1 MSTNKALFNKEKM
14 IFYTANAFIQDLI
27 HDMLKLT
34 DRPKGAFNASARVV
48 QNWLSTKI
56 VAVGAKSPTS
66 VQKGN
71 FFSGGKPKIGMS
83 GGGPEL
89 LKEAAEAYEDGTLK
103 KFLGNL
109 EGVYSSD
116 ELFFELMETLITYN
130 LLIQLNGQVTVKEN
144 PVFFTTTATLTAAE
158 NKCYSFETLII
169 DFEKVRELSTPHL
182 MDDDE
187 EMGGVVKEEDDD
199 EEDDDEMCNVQ
210 EDGQAEE
217 WPIVQY
223 EGGIFFHG
231 KIYENVQV
239 QYFNKNKLFYEE
251 YDTMLDSRIQ
261 SCWPP
266 IKIEGLKRLSKSNK
280 LERWEAVNT
289 NIRLFIQ
296 LDELGVIII
305 YPYKAMASKA
315 PNLPDIQLVWYG
327 TDGEEISTHFYNAN
341 SANYLFQFSPTGH
354 QYATTMMSCNAQQ
367 QLSDWLIFNYAPEN
381 IRKQLF
387 GYNFYVNDQGKKL
400 KVIDI
405 TEGPAGNVLSIEA
418 MEIDDGEDDDMDM
431 DDDDD
436 DDDDDAKKI
445 ETFLI
450 GKFEEGK
457 ISLTNSLGEKISRTR
472 KEEEEKKKEEDI
484 EKIVN
489 ECKQNAE
496 DEEVVTNSGEQGG
509 GGGGEKI
516 PQLASV
522 SITWMVL
529 IGVQV
534 FNTPLSQYIRNFK
547 ESVINDTTSS
557 LKWENTL
564 AKLQYEHLW
573 PYMSIRELTTGAE
586 AQSFGWQKR
595 IKPTGPINLKA
606 ANNSAFDSDFMKAFK
621 KFMRDPARRN
631 EGLKGIFGSCD
642 DAKNKPVCTYIA
654 DINKRRMGIT
664 ESKSGGIETTKDTI
678 WEVMKRNNDCFP
690 SEDYQDT
697 KQKWVDRGNYFTSG
711 ERKTDKYLINN
722 AIGISSRGRSLPY
735 LDNMDNNWFCPITSS
750 IDPQATCKMTD
761 NKPLEWNSYKSAM
774 EWGKMD
780 VTVGISGE
788 SPDLERIGCSL
799 KYRIKLEPNFTR
811 IDSSTGVVYNRNQT
825 VSEPQVSHKKE
836 LKIGQEI
843 LLGEVG
849 GIDNSEFTIKLGDD
863 VSKETDAKNSLLKLI
878 STTTLLLDKDIKGYM
893 GLMKKIK
900 IPLIKPKYYYVAAN
914 PQQANSVGAEEVT
927 LSQAYT
933 SPFGGIHAMRRDFPL
948 LKGGEVKKITKS
960 ASKGINPSLFF
971 IDNHLQKNDRVI
983 KIEINDIPVDREKLY
998 GMRAALQDQVTKARS
1013 INFGSKCK
1021 KKYLIFVCVF
1031 NIENGKIGLVPHDS
1045 ISNSLQKFPENDIWT
1060 LEKGEEA
1067 YRIRREIAAA
1077 ASTKLTGDQI
1087 QEFGGVMS
1095 NGGYVGDIYKAG
1107 QNLPIYMKNM
1117 RRTPANIVGT
1127 TPSILPPDQG
1137 RVMLGNDQPSSIRAM
1152 VMALYAKGDINK
1164 KSIVGYMPVDGYF
1177 VVASPNGGD
1186 WTSAEGGAKRKKR
1199 KKKKTKK
1206 RKTKKRKRKKI
1217 KTRRRNKKRGTKK
1230 NNKKR
1235 RVTRHKK

>member
-27 HDMLKLT
+27 HDMLKLA

-56 VAVGAKSPTS
+56 VADGTRSPPPN
-66 VQKGN
+66 VRKGLAGN
-71 FFSGGKPKIGMS
+71 KIRMS

-89 LKEAAEAYEDGTLK
+89 LEEAATAYANNTLK
-103 KFLGNL
+103 DFLGNL
-109 EGVYSSD
+109 EGAYSND

-130 LLIQLNGQVTVKEN
+130 LLIELNGQVTVKEN

-158 NKCYSFETLII
+158 HKCYSFETLII
-169 DFEKVRELSTPHL
+169 DFEKVRELN
-182 MDDDE
+182 DE
-187 EMGGVVKEEDDD
+187 WTSHYNEGTQTTLYHNERTGVSQYAK
-199 EEDDDEMCNVQ
+199 
-210 EDGQAEE
+210 
-217 WPIVQY
+217 PIVQY

-239 QYFNKNKLFYEE
+239 QYFNKNSLFYEE
-251 YDTMLDSRIQ
+251 YDTILDSRIQ

-266 IKIEGLKRLSKSNK
+266 IKIEGGKPLSRFNK

-296 LDELGVIII
+296 LEELGVIII
-305 YPYKAMASKA
+305 YPYGAMRSKA
-315 PNLPDIQLVWYG
+315 DELPHIQLVWYG
-327 TDGEEISTHFYNAN
+327 TDGELFQMHNYNAY
-341 SANYLFQFSPTGH
+341 SANHLFQFSPTGH

-381 IRKQLF
+381 IREQLF

-418 MEIDDGEDDDMDM
+418 MDE
-431 DDDDD
+431 
-436 DDDDDAKKI
+436 DAKKI

-450 GKFEEGK
+450 GEFEEGE
-457 ISLTNSLGEKISRTR
+457 ISLTNSLGEKINRTR
-472 KEEEEKKKEEDI
+472 KEEEEEEDDDDAMEI
-484 EKIVN
+484 EDGGRFEGRSPVANSYFDCVTGELK
-489 ECKQNAE
+489 AE
-496 DEEVVTNSGEQGG
+496 DEDDVTNSGEQGG
-509 GGGGEKI
+509 GGETI

-547 ESVINDTTSS
+547 VSVINDTTSS

-621 KFMRDPARRN
+621 KFMRDPDRRD

-690 SEDYQDT
+690 SEDNQEW
-697 KQKWVDRGNYFTSG
+697 KPEWVARGNYFTSG

-722 AIGISSRGRSLPY
+722 AIGISARGRLLSY
-735 LDNMDNNWFCPITSS
+735 LDNMNNNWFCPITSS

-761 NKPLEWNSYKSAM
+761 DEPLEWNSYKSAM

-788 SPDLERIGCSL
+788 STDLEDNSCSL
-799 KYRIKLEPNFTR
+799 KYRITLEPNFTR
-811 IDSSTGVVYNRNQT
+811 IDSSTGVVYNGNQT

-843 LLGEVG
+843 LLGTIPGES
-849 GIDNSEFTIKLGDD
+849 DNSEFTIKLGDD

-900 IPLIKPKYYYVAAN
+900 IPLIEPKYYYVAAN
-914 PQQANSVGAEEVT
+914 PALNPAVGAEEVT
-927 LSQAYT
+927 LSEAYT

-948 LKGGEVKKITKS
+948 LKGGEVKKITK
-960 ASKGINPSLFF
+960 KEQIDPSLFF

-983 KIEINDIPVDREKLY
+983 KIEIDDITVDSDKLHA
-998 GMRAALQDQVTKARS
+998 MKVALKHQVELARS
-1013 INFGSKCK
+1013 INFGSKSK
-1021 KKYLIFVCVF
+1021 EEYLDFVCVF

-1045 ISNSLQKFPENDIWT
+1045 ISNSSQKFPKNDIWT
-1060 LEKGEEA
+1060 KDKGEKA

-1095 NGGYVGDIYKAG
+1095 NGGYVGNIYKAG
-1107 QNLPIYMKNM
+1107 ENLPIYRKNM
-1117 RRTPANIVGT
+1117 RKEEKNIVGT
-1127 TPSILPPDQG
+1127 TP
-1137 RVMLGNDQPSSIRAM
+1137 
-1152 VMALYAKGDINK
+1152 
-1164 KSIVGYMPVDGYF
+1164 
-1177 VVASPNGGD
+1177 
-1186 WTSAEGGAKRKKR
+1186 
-1199 KKKKTKK
+1199 
-1206 RKTKKRKRKKI
+1206 
-1217 KTRRRNKKRGTKK
+1217 
-1230 NNKKR
+1230 
-1235 RVTRHKK
+1235 

>member
-1 MSTNKALFNKEKM
+1 MSTNTALFNKEKM

-27 HDMLKLT
+27 HDMLKLA

-56 VAVGAKSPTS
+56 VADGAKSPTS
-66 VQKGN
+66 RQKK
-71 FFSGGKPKIGMS
+71 FFRGGKPKIGMS

-89 LKEAAEAYEDGTLK
+89 VKEAVAAYNNNTGI
-103 KFLGNL
+103 FSGNL
-109 EGVYSSD
+109 EDGNSD

-130 LLIQLNGQVTVKEN
+130 LLIQLNGQDTVKPN
-144 PVFFTTTATLTAAE
+144 PVFFTTEATLTAAE
-158 NKCYSFETLII
+158 HKCYSFETLII
-169 DFEKVRELSTPHL
+169 DFEKVRELN
-182 MDDDE
+182 
-187 EMGGVVKEEDDD
+187 D
-199 EEDDDEMCNVQ
+199 EEDDDEMDDDE

-251 YDTMLDSRIQ
+251 YDTILDSRIQ

-266 IKIEGLKRLSKSNK
+266 IKIEGGKPLSKFNK

-296 LDELGVIII
+296 LEELGVIII
-305 YPYKAMASKA
+305 YPYGAMRSKA
-315 PNLPDIQLVWYG
+315 DELPHIQLVWYG
-327 TDGEEISTHFYNAN
+327 TDGELFQMHNYNAY

-381 IRKQLF
+381 IREQLF
-387 GYNFYVNDQGKKL
+387 GYNFYVNNKTTKKKL

-418 MEIDDGEDDDMDM
+418 MDE
-431 DDDDD
+431 
-436 DDDDDAKKI
+436 DAKKI
-445 ETFLI
+445 ETFPI
-450 GKFEEGK
+450 GKFEEGE
-457 ISLTNSLGEKISRTR
+457 ISLTNSLGEKINRTI
-472 KEEEEKKKEEDI
+472 KEEEENAMEI
-484 EKIVN
+484 EGGGRFEGRSPVANSYFDYTTGELK
-489 ECKQNAE
+489 AE
-496 DEEVVTNSGEQGG
+496 DEDVVTKSWEQGG
-509 GGGGEKI
+509 GGETI

-547 ESVINDTTSS
+547 VSVINKTTY

-621 KFMRDPARRN
+621 KFMRDPDRRD

-642 DAKNKPVCTYIA
+642 DAKNNPVCTYIA
-654 DINKRRMGIT
+654 DIGKRRMGIT
-664 ESKSGGIETTKDTI
+664 ESKKSGGTETTKDTI
-678 WEVMKRNNDCFP
+678 WEVMKRVNDCFP
-690 SEDYQDT
+690 DANEPGT
-697 KQKWVDRGNYFTSG
+697 KQEWVDRGNYFTSD

-735 LDNMDNNWFCPITSS
+735 LDNMNNNWFCPITSS

-761 NKPLEWNSYKSAM
+761 DKPLEWNSYKSAM

-788 SPDLERIGCSL
+788 PTDLKDNGCSL
-799 KYRIKLEPNFTR
+799 KYRITLEPNFTG
-811 IDSSTGVVYNRNQT
+811 IDPVTGNVFNAQGDG
-825 VSEPQVSHKKE
+825 VSQPQVSHKKE

-843 LLGEVG
+843 LLGAEKRLQF
-849 GIDNSEFTIKLGDD
+849 GISDDNSEFTIKLGDD

-878 STTTLLLDKDIKGYM
+878 STTTLLLGEDIKGYM

-900 IPLIKPKYYYVAAN
+900 IPLIEPKYYYVAAN
-914 PQQANSVGAEEVT
+914 PAQDPAVGAEEVT
-927 LSQAYT
+927 LSEAYT

-983 KIEINDIPVDREKLY
+983 KIEIDDINVNRVKLHA
-998 GMRAALQDQVTKARS
+998 MKVALKQQVELARL
-1013 INFGSKCK
+1013 INFGSKSK
-1021 KKYLIFVCVF
+1021 EEKLDFVCVF

-1045 ISNSLQKFPENDIWT
+1045 ISNSSQKFPKDDIWT
-1060 LEKGEEA
+1060 KDEGEKA
-1067 YRIRREIAAA
+1067 YRIRRTIAAA

-1095 NGGYVGDIYKAG
+1095 NGGYVGEIYKAG
-1107 QNLPIYMKNM
+1107 ENLPIYMKNKQ
-1117 RRTPANIVGT
+1117 RKPANIVGT

-1177 VVASPNGGD
+1177 VVASPNGGN
-1186 WTSAEGGAKRKKR
+1186 WTSAGGGTKRKKR

-1230 NNKKR
+1230 KNKKR

>member
-1 MSTNKALFNKEKM
+1 MSTNAALFNKEKM

-27 HDMLKLT
+27 HDMLKLA

-56 VAVGAKSPTS
+56 VADGARSPTS
-66 VQKGN
+66 GQKK
-71 FFSGGKPKIGMS
+71 FFRGGKPKIGMS

-89 LKEAAEAYEDGTLK
+89 LKEAVEAYNNNTGIFSCFSEDGN
-103 KFLGNL
+103 G
-109 EGVYSSD
+109 D

-130 LLIQLNGQVTVKEN
+130 LLIQLNGQVDGVEPN
-144 PVFFTTTATLTAAE
+144 PVFFTTEATLTAAE
-158 NKCYSFETLII
+158 HKCYSFETLII
-169 DFEKVRELSTPHL
+169 DFEKVRHL
-182 MDDDE
+182 M
-187 EMGGVVKEEDDD
+187 
-199 EEDDDEMCNVQ
+199 
-210 EDGQAEE
+210 DGQAEE

-223 EGGIFFHG
+223 DGGIFFHG

-239 QYFNKNKLFYEE
+239 QYFNKNSLFYEE
-251 YDTMLDSRIQ
+251 YDTILDSRIQ

-266 IKIEGLKRLSKSNK
+266 IKIEGGKPLYESSRQD
-280 LERWEAVNT
+280 RWEAVNT

-296 LDELGVIII
+296 LEELGVIII
-305 YPYKAMASKA
+305 YPYKAMRSKA
-315 PNLPDIQLVWYG
+315 YGLPDIQLVWYG
-327 TDGEEISTHFYNAN
+327 TDGELFQMHNYKAY
-341 SANYLFQFSPTGH
+341 SANHLFKFSPTGH

-381 IRKQLF
+381 IREQLF
-387 GYNFYVNDQGKKL
+387 GYNFYVNKTTEKKL

-405 TEGPAGNVLSIEA
+405 NEGPGGNVVSIEA
-418 MEIDDGEDDDMDM
+418 MDEGGKI
-431 DDDDD
+431 
-436 DDDDDAKKI
+436 I
-445 ETFLI
+445 ETFPI
-450 GKFEEGK
+450 GKFEEGE
-457 ISLTNSLGEKISRTR
+457 ISLTNSLGEKINRTI
-472 KEEEEKKKEEDI
+472 KEEEENAMEI
-484 EKIVN
+484 EGGGRFEGRSPVANSYFDYTTGELK
-489 ECKQNAE
+489 AE
-496 DEEVVTNSGEQGG
+496 DEDVVTNSGEQGG
-509 GGGGEKI
+509 GGETI

-547 ESVINDTTSS
+547 VSVINDTTSS

-621 KFMRDPARRN
+621 KFMRDPDRRD

-642 DAKNKPVCTYIA
+642 DAKNNPVCTYIA
-654 DINKRRMGIT
+654 DIGKRRMGIT
-664 ESKSGGIETTKDTI
+664 ESKKSGGIETTKDTI
-678 WEVMKRNNDCFP
+678 WEVMKRVNDCFP
-690 SEDYQDT
+690 DANEPGT
-697 KQKWVDRGNYFTSG
+697 KQEWVDRGNYFTSD

-735 LDNMDNNWFCPITSS
+735 LDNMNNNWFCPITSS

-761 NKPLEWNSYKSAM
+761 DKPLEWNSYKSAM

-788 SPDLERIGCSL
+788 ETDLKDNGCSL
-799 KYRIKLEPNFTR
+799 KYRITLDPNFTR
-811 IDSSTGVVYNRNQT
+811 IDPATGYVYNGIQT
-825 VSEPQVSHKKE
+825 VSQPQVSHKKE

-849 GIDNSEFTIKLGDD
+849 GIDNSDFTIKLGDD

-878 STTTLLLDKDIKGYM
+878 STTTLLLNKDIKGYM

-900 IPLIKPKYYYVAAN
+900 IPLIEPKYYYVAAN
-914 PQQANSVGAEEVT
+914 PAQDPAVGAEEVT
-927 LSQAYT
+927 LIQAYT
-933 SPFGGIHAMRRDFPL
+933 GPFGGIHAMRRDFPS
-948 LKGGEVKKITKS
+948 KGGEVKKITKS
-960 ASKGINPSLFF
+960 ASNGIDPSLFF

-983 KIEINDIPVDREKLY
+983 KIEIDDNIPVNRVKLQA
-998 GMRAALQDQVTKARS
+998 MKVALKKQVELARLI
-1013 INFGSKCK
+1013 INFGSKSK
-1021 KKYLIFVCVF
+1021 KKYLNFVCVF

-1045 ISNSLQKFPENDIWT
+1045 ISNSSQKFPQNDIWT
-1060 LEKGEEA
+1060 KDEGEKA
-1067 YRIRREIAAA
+1067 YNIRRTIAAA

-1095 NGGYVGDIYKAG
+1095 NGGYVGAIYKAG
-1107 QNLPIYMKNM
+1107 ENLPIYSGRGNNKKQ
-1117 RRTPANIVGT
+1117 VGV

-1152 VMALYAKGDINK
+1152 VMALYAQGDINK

-1177 VVASPNGGD
+1177 VVASPNGGN
-1186 WTSAEGGAKRKKR
+1186 WTSAGGGTKRKKR

-1230 NNKKR
+1230 KNKKR

>member
-1 MSTNKALFNKEKM
+1 MSTNTALFNKEKM

-27 HDMLKLT
+27 HDMLKLA

-56 VAVGAKSPTS
+56 VADGAKSPTS
-66 VQKGN
+66 GQKTK
-71 FFSGGKPKIGMS
+71 FFRGGKPKIRMS

-89 LKEAAEAYEDGTLK
+89 LKEAVEAYNNNTGIFSCFSEDGN
-103 KFLGNL
+103 G
-109 EGVYSSD
+109 D

-130 LLIQLNGQVTVKEN
+130 LLIQLNGQVDGVEPN
-144 PVFFTTTATLTAAE
+144 PVFFTTEATLTAAE
-158 NKCYSFETLII
+158 HKCYSFETLII
-169 DFEKVRELSTPHL
+169 DFEKVRELN
-182 MDDDE
+182 DE
-187 EMGGVVKEEDDD
+187 WTSHYNEGTQRTFYRNERTGVPQYAK
-199 EEDDDEMCNVQ
+199 
-210 EDGQAEE
+210 
-217 WPIVQY
+217 PIVQY

-239 QYFNKNKLFYEE
+239 QYFNKNSLFYEE
-251 YDTMLDSRIQ
+251 YDTILDSRIQ

-266 IKIEGLKRLSKSNK
+266 IKIEGGKPLSESSRRD
-280 LERWEAVNT
+280 RWEAVNT

-296 LDELGVIII
+296 LEELGVIII
-305 YPYKAMASKA
+305 YPYKAMRSKA
-315 PNLPDIQLVWYG
+315 YGLPDIQLVWYG
-327 TDGEEISTHFYNAN
+327 TDGELFQMHNYNAY
-341 SANYLFQFSPTGH
+341 SANHLFKFSPTGH

-381 IRKQLF
+381 IREQLF
-387 GYNFYVNDQGKKL
+387 GYNFYVNNKTTEKKL

-405 TEGPAGNVLSIEA
+405 NEGPGGNVVSIEA
-418 MEIDDGEDDDMDM
+418 MDEGGKI
-431 DDDDD
+431 
-436 DDDDDAKKI
+436 I
-445 ETFLI
+445 ETFPI
-450 GKFEEGK
+450 GKFGEEE
-457 ISLTNSLGEKISRTR
+457 ISLTNSLGEKINRDGS
-472 KEEEEKKKEEDI
+472 EEEEEEDDDDAMEI
-484 EKIVN
+484 EDGDRFEGRSPVANSYIDYTTGELK
-489 ECKQNAE
+489 AE
-496 DEEVVTNSGEQGG
+496 DEDVVTNSVEQGG
-509 GGGGEKI
+509 GGETI

-547 ESVINDTTSS
+547 ASVINKTTD

-621 KFMRDPARRN
+621 KFMRDPDRRD

-654 DINKRRMGIT
+654 DKGKRRMGGRAG
-664 ESKSGGIETTKDTI
+664 SKSGGIETTKDTI

-690 SEDYQDT
+690 SEDNQEW
-697 KQKWVDRGNYFTSG
+697 KPEWVARGNYFTSG

-722 AIGISSRGRSLPY
+722 AIGISARGRSLPY
-735 LDNMDNNWFCPITSS
+735 LDNMNNNWFCPITSS

-761 NKPLEWNSYKSAM
+761 DKPLEWNSYKSAM

-788 SPDLERIGCSL
+788 STNLARDNCSL
-799 KYRIKLEPNFTR
+799 KYRITLEPNFTS
-811 IDSSTGVVYNRNQT
+811 IDPVTGNVFNAQGDG
-825 VSEPQVSHKKE
+825 VSQPQVSHKKE

-843 LLGEVG
+843 LLGKVG
-849 GIDNSEFTIKLGDD
+849 SSDNSEFTIKLGDD

-878 STTTLLLDKDIKGYM
+878 STTTLLLGKDIKGYM

-900 IPLIKPKYYYVAAN
+900 IPLIQPKYYYVAAN
-914 PQQANSVGAEEVT
+914 PAQNPAVGAEEVT
-927 LSQAYT
+927 LIQAYK

-960 ASKGINPSLFF
+960 ASKGIDPSLFF

-983 KIEINDIPVDREKLY
+983 KIEIDDDIPVNRVKLQA
-998 GMRAALQDQVTKARS
+998 MKVALQEQVEFARL
-1013 INFGSKCK
+1013 INFGSKSK
-1021 KKYLIFVCVF
+1021 EEYLDFVCVF

-1045 ISNSLQKFPENDIWT
+1045 ISNSSQKFPKNDIWT
-1060 LEKGEEA
+1060 KDEGEKA
-1067 YRIRREIAAA
+1067 YNIRRTIAAA

-1095 NGGYVGDIYKAG
+1095 NGGYVGAIYKAG
-1107 QNLPIYMKNM
+1107 ENLPIYSGRGNNKKQ
-1117 RRTPANIVGT
+1117 VGV

-1152 VMALYAKGDINK
+1152 VMALYAQGDINK

-1177 VVASPNGGD
+1177 VVASPNGGN
-1186 WTSAEGGAKRKKR
+1186 WTSAGGGTKRKKR

-1230 NNKKR
+1230 KNKKR